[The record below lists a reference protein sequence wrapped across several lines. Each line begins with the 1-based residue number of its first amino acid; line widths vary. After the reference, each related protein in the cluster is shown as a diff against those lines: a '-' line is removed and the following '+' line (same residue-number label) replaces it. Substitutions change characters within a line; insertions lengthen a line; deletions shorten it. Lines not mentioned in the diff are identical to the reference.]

1 MAEHIGISRRSSA
14 VREQF
19 ETSFN
24 FFEILWRRVGR
35 QEPPWLSRKVRPV
48 GLPVLCLAASARR
61 GGPHGSSTTDSR
73 KPRGFLAWTL
83 FGLSLASQSC
93 SLGVAQGRDLGAKAF
108 LDSRL
113 VHHKS
118 VGGCLIWDGNRHSG
132 SPGIPVCSPGDTA
145 DVLFY

>member
-1 MAEHIGISRRSSA
+1 M
-14 VREQF
+14 
-19 ETSFN
+19 
-24 FFEILWRRVGR
+24 
-35 QEPPWLSRKVRPV
+35 RPV
-48 GLPVLCLAASARR
+48 GLPVLCLAASAGR
-61 GGPHGSSTTDSR
+61 GGPHGSRTTDSR
-73 KPRGFLAWTL
+73 EPRGFLAWTL

-145 DVLFY
+145 NVLFFRLFKTKTTDAFFTLKGMKGTLLLLICSARSSRSFKRH